1 MSDMTANTIND
12 AAAQDRS
19 ARVKEFYEHLCM
31 FATFAIVFLWLFGAA
46 FGFDRP
52 PVQWLPYAFALW
64 GIGVVVQG
72 FRAYRT
78 R

>member
-1 MSDMTANTIND
+1 MSDTTANTTTNG
-12 AAAQDRS
+12 AAQERQVRLKD
-19 ARVKEFYEHLCM
+19 FYDHLGM
-31 FATFAIVFLWLFGAA
+31 FATLAIVFLWLFGAA

-64 GIGVVVQG
+64 GTGVAVQG
-72 FRAYRT
+72 LRAYRQ

>member
-1 MSDMTANTIND
+1 MNDATANTTND
-12 AAAQDRS
+12 GAAQERR
-19 ARVKEFYEHLCM
+19 ARLKDFYEHLCM
-31 FATFAIVFLWLFGAA
+31 FATFAIIYLWLYGAA

-64 GIGVVVQG
+64 GIGVVVHG
-72 FRAYRT
+72 LRTYRQ